1 MVDLEAELLA
11 AFKAELADHLSA
23 LRAMLSD
30 AEAGHPADLRDASR
44 RAHSLKGA
52 ARAVGQ
58 AATEALAHQAET
70 VLLAAEDSGALDAS
84 AVAELR
90 ELIDSIEDSA
100 DRKAEGAMPV
110 EAPADAHDRIRVSSA
125 HVEQLAKSLH
135 DLGGQIQEHAVLGDE
150 MSVLQAELVQLA
162 AAADREGNP
171 DLSRRLDRM
180 TRHVER
186 LRRESD
192 RLQAELDRT
201 LVTLEQSTERI
212 MLLPVAT
219 LFDGYERMVR
229 EIAASQGKSA
239 ALHIEPIE
247 VEADRRVLQ
256 AMREPM
262 LHILRNAISH
272 GIEDAAGRRR
282 AGKAEQGQI
291 WIATSTE
298 RARLRFTVSDDGG
311 GLDYPRIEA
320 RGRDAGLI
328 APDGLSPDQET
339 LHALLFQQGFST
351 AAEVDALS
359 GRGIGLSVVAEAVRR
374 LHGTL
379 SIGPSPQGGTKI
391 DLTVPLALA
400 RQALLLVEA
409 GGGRYALPA
418 SAVGQVLRL
427 SPDELDRVEG
437 RDVLVVDGEP
447 VPVAVLAEMLGGAS
461 APSED
466 ALHHALLLRAGDKRV
481 ALVVN
486 ALHDVRSVVVGDP
499 TAIAADVPLVYGTV
513 LVDGAVVLVLS
524 PETLAAGAFDR
535 AGIVRLTQGE
545 PVTTQRRR
553 TVLVVDDSITTRT
566 LEKSILEAQGYSVLV
581 SVDGLAAIE
590 RLRSGLEEIDLVVA
604 DVEMPRMDGFALL
617 TAIRNDPVF
626 NALPVVMMTSRNS
639 PEDIE
644 RGLELGANA
653 YVTKQEF
660 DQGALISVVRQ
671 LI

>member
-30 AEAGHPADLRDASR
+30 AEAGHSADLRDASR

-70 VLLAAEDSGALDAS
+70 VLLAAEDSGALDTS

-110 EAPADAHDRIRVSSA
+110 EASDAHDRIRVSGA
-125 HVEQLAKSLH
+125 HVEQLAKSLY
-135 DLGGQIQEHAVLGDE
+135 DLGGQIQEHAVLGEE

-162 AAADREGNP
+162 GAADREGNP

-239 ALHIEPIE
+239 ALHIDPIE

-298 RARLRFTVSDDGG
+298 RARLRLTVSDDGG

-320 RGRDAGLI
+320 RGREAGLI
-328 APDGLSPDQET
+328 APDAPPPDQEA

-359 GRGIGLSVVAEAVRR
+359 GRGIGLSVVTEAVRR
-374 LHGTL
+374 LHGSL

-400 RQALLLVEA
+400 RQTLLLVEA
-409 GGGRYALPA
+409 GGCRYGLPA
-418 SAVGQVLRL
+418 SAVAQVLRL
-427 SPDELDRVEG
+427 SPDELDRIEG

-447 VPVAVLAEMLGGAS
+447 VPVAVLAEMLGEAS

-466 ALHHALLLRAGDKRV
+466 ALHYALLLRVGDKRI
-481 ALVVN
+481 ALVVG

-535 AGIVRLTQGE
+535 PGVVRLTQAE

-590 RLRSGLEEIDLVVA
+590 QLRSGLEEIDLVVA

-626 NALPVVMMTSRNS
+626 HALPVVMMTSRNS